1 MYSQPPGVT
10 RVGPVHSPSTL
21 AIASAGSRSQ
31 KDYLG
36 RRAGGSSLSPPA
48 VDSMPRDRVVTVEP
62 AVLPL
67 SPRCLAWLCESD
79 RYLASK
85 LLSEPFVYVDH
96 PLFRKHDAEEAL
108 FGGVAKFAGNASY
121 FTETEHTAPAEL
133 GGALLDAD
141 SERLL
146 FQRFNYARMRVA
158 DLLKNY
164 EGRRMPR
171 VALQRMLA
179 WFHRALMIRGRLTQS
194 NIRLVMSTARR
205 PQFRGLDFNEVIS
218 AGNFALLRS
227 IDRFDCSRG
236 FKFSTYACQGIFQ
249 RILHVVDSTRRY
261 RRRFVSEFE
270 EALERGD
277 SAVRR
282 HENQA
287 AEWVEELREILRTNR
302 AGLTGLEHT
311 VIQHRFGLAVD
322 STSGKPMT
330 LKEVGALLGVTKE
343 RIRQI
348 QNRALTK
355 LKSAFAQEYLAA

>member
-1 MYSQPPGVT
+1 MYSQPPGLAC
-10 RVGPVHSPSTL
+10 VGPMCSQNAPSLDPAVCRRTD
-21 AIASAGSRSQ
+21 RPR
-31 KDYLG
+31 G
-36 RRAGGSSLSPPA
+36 RPGGSSNRSA
-48 VDSMPRDRVVTVEP
+48 TDSSQPDRVVTIQP
-62 AVLPL
+62 AVLPP
-67 SPRCLAWLCESD
+67 SPRDFSWLCESD
-79 RYLASK
+79 RYLVGK

-96 PLFRKHDAEEAL
+96 PLFRKHGAEEAL

-121 FTETEHTAPAEL
+121 FTETEQTSPAEI

-141 SERLL
+141 TERFL

-158 DLLKNY
+158 DLLKDY

-179 WFHRALMIRGRLTQS
+179 WFHRALMIRGRLTQA
-194 NIRLVMSTARR
+194 NIRLVLSTARR

-261 RRRFVSEFE
+261 RKRFVSEFE
-270 EALERGD
+270 EALERDD

-282 HENQA
+282 HDNQA
-287 AEWVEELREILRTNR
+287 AEWVEELSDILKANR
-302 AGLTGLEHT
+302 AGLTGLEHA
-311 VIQHRFGLAVD
+311 VIQHRFGLAGVA
-322 STSGKPMT
+322 TAGRPMT
-330 LKEVGALLGVTKE
+330 LKEVGALMGVTKE

-348 QNRALTK
+348 QNRALAK
-355 LKSAFAQEYLAA
+355 LKSALEQEYLAA